1 MKTVLLRS
9 GYAMPMIGF
18 GTWTLRGEAC
28 AEAVKTALLT
38 GYRLIDTAQM
48 YRNEDAVGEGIRR
61 AGIPREEL
69 FLTTKVCA
77 PADSYEGTK
86 EQISRSLALLGTD
99 YIDLFL
105 IHEPYRAAPAMWRAM
120 TEARAEGKLRA
131 LGVSNFS
138 ARELA
143 AFIKETGEVP
153 AVDQAE
159 SHVFCTRFSLR
170 DTCAAEGAVMQAWS
184 PFAEGK
190 SHIFTDPVLLSVAGK
205 HGKTAAQTALRYLL
219 QLGIPAVPK
228 SARPERMKENLAVFD
243 FSLDAED
250 MAAIKKLDTGRSLF
264 GWYD

>member
-38 GYRLIDTAQM
+38 GYRLIDK
-48 YRNEDAVGEGIRR
+48 DAVSEGIRR

-86 EQISRSLALLGTD
+86 EQIRRSLARLGTD

-138 ARELA
+138 ARELRD
-143 AFIKETGEVP
+143 FIGETGEVP

-159 SHVFCTRFSLR
+159 SHVFCPRLALAGMEPLRGREKPYFYRSRPSLR
-170 DTCAAEGAVMQAWS
+170 RR
-184 PFAEGK
+184 
-190 SHIFTDPVLLSVAGK
+190 
-205 HGKTAAQTALRYLL
+205 KTREDRCPDR
-219 QLGIPAVPK
+219 PAVSPPARH
-228 SARPERMKENLAVFD
+228 SRRPEERPPGADERKSRRL
-243 FSLDAED
+243 
-250 MAAIKKLDTGRSLF
+250 
-264 GWYD
+264 

>member
-28 AEAVKTALLT
+28 AKAVKTALLT

-48 YRNEDAVGEGIRR
+48 YRNEDAVSEGIRR

-69 FLTTKVCA
+69 FLTTKVCT

-86 EQISRSLALLGTD
+86 EQIRRSLARLGTD

-105 IHEPYRAAPAMWRAM
+105 IYEPYRAAPAMWRAM
-120 TEARAEGKLRA
+120 TEARADGKLRA

-138 ARELA
+138 ARELRD
-143 AFIKETGEVP
+143 FIGETGEVP

-159 SHVFCTRFSLR
+159 SHVFCPRLALR
-170 DTCAAEGAVMQAWS
+170 DSCAAAGAVMQAWS

-190 SHIFTDPVLLSVAGK
+190 TIFYRSRPSLRRR
-205 HGKTAAQTALRYLL
+205 KTREDRCPDR
-219 QLGIPAVPK
+219 PAVSPPARH
-228 SARPERMKENLAVFD
+228 SRRPEERPPGADERKSRRL
-243 FSLDAED
+243 
-250 MAAIKKLDTGRSLF
+250 
-264 GWYD
+264 

>member
-86 EQISRSLALLGTD
+86 AQISRSLALLGTD

-105 IHEPYRAAPAMWRAM
+105 IHEPYREAPAMWRAL

-138 ARELA
+138 ARELRD
-143 AFIKETGEVP
+143 FIGETGEVP
-153 AVDQAE
+153 ASGTPAPRQAR
-159 SHVFCTRFSLR
+159 SCRH
-170 DTCAAEGAVMQAWS
+170 GAPS
-184 PFAEGK
+184 RK
-190 SHIFTDPVLLSVAGK
+190 
-205 HGKTAAQTALRYLL
+205 GKTIFL
-219 QLGIPAVPK
+219 QIPSFSP
-228 SARPERMKENLAVFD
+228 SQEN
-243 FSLDAED
+243 
-250 MAAIKKLDTGRSLF
+250 TGRPLPRRRCGTFSSSAF
-264 GWYD
+264 PPFPKAPARSG

>member
-1 MKTVLLRS
+1 MK
-9 GYAMPMIGF
+9 
-18 GTWTLRGEAC
+18 LRGEAC

-48 YRNEDAVGEGIRR
+48 YRNEDAVSEGIRR

-86 EQISRSLALLGTD
+86 EQIRRSLARLGTD

-120 TEARAEGKLRA
+120 TEARAE
-131 LGVSNFS
+131 
-138 ARELA
+138 
-143 AFIKETGEVP
+143 
-153 AVDQAE
+153 
-159 SHVFCTRFSLR
+159 VFCPRLALR
-170 DTCAAEGAVMQAWS
+170 DSCAAAGAVMQAWS

-190 SHIFTDPVLLSVAGK
+190 NHIFKNPVLLSVAEK

>member
-48 YRNEDAVGEGIRR
+48 YRNEDAVSEGIRR

-86 EQISRSLALLGTD
+86 EQIRRSLARLGTD

-105 IHEPYRAAPAMWRAM
+105 IHEPSAPASSVISSERPAKSPRSIRRSPTSSAPAAPSGTPAPRQ
-120 TEARAEGKLRA
+120 ARSCR
-131 LGVSNFS
+131 
-138 ARELA
+138 
-143 AFIKETGEVP
+143 
-153 AVDQAE
+153 
-159 SHVFCTRFSLR
+159 H
-170 DTCAAEGAVMQAWS
+170 GAPS
-184 PFAEGK
+184 RK
-190 SHIFTDPVLLSVAGK
+190 
-205 HGKTAAQTALRYLL
+205 GKTIFL
-219 QLGIPAVPK
+219 QIPSFSP
-228 SARPERMKENLAVFD
+228 SQEN
-243 FSLDAED
+243 
-250 MAAIKKLDTGRSLF
+250 TGRPLPRPPCGISSSSAF
-264 GWYD
+264 PPSRRAPARSG

>member
-48 YRNEDAVGEGIRR
+48 YRNEDAVSEGIRR

-86 EQISRSLALLGTD
+86 EQIQRSLARLGTD

-105 IHEPYRAAPAMWRAM
+105 IHEPCRAAP
-120 TEARAEGKLRA
+120 
-131 LGVSNFS
+131 SS
-138 ARELA
+138 AG
-143 AFIKETGEVP
+143 TT
-153 AVDQAE
+153 E
-159 SHVFCTRFSLR
+159 SHAKTRFPLHKGN
-170 DTCAAEGAVMQAWS
+170 A
-184 PFAEGK
+184 FF
-190 SHIFTDPVLLSVAGK
+190 I
-205 HGKTAAQTALRYLL
+205 ALH
-219 QLGIPAVPK
+219 
-228 SARPERMKENLAVFD
+228 
-243 FSLDAED
+243 
-250 MAAIKKLDTGRSLF
+250 
-264 GWYD
+264 